1 MRVSTKGRYG
11 LRVLLDIA
19 LHRESGAVALSDIA
33 RRQAI
38 SQKYLWQVINPLKA
52 AGFLN
57 ATRGSRGGYAL
68 ARLPKD
74 ISIRDIVS
82 VLEGPVCMVA
92 CVKDPE
98 SCDRSVSCVAREA
111 WIEIESKLNDAM
123 QEITLNDLVQRHKDH
138 ESRVAQTYV
147 I

>member
-19 LHRESGAVALSDIA
+19 LYQGDGVVALHDIS

-52 AGFLN
+52 AGLLRSV
-57 ATRGSRGGYAL
+57 RGAHGGYSL
-68 ARLPKD
+68 ARRPEE
-74 ISIRDIVS
+74 ISLRDVVS
-82 VLEGPVCMVA
+82 ILEGDTSVVA
-92 CVKDPE
+92 CVGKPE
-98 SCDRSVSCVAREA
+98 TCERSSGCTTRGA
-111 WIEIESKLNDAM
+111 WAEVEGKLNDALSG
-123 QEITLNDLVQRHKDH
+123 ITLAVLVERERARAKV
-138 ESRVAQTYV
+138 ESASYV